1 MEASTLLLS
10 IIPENSILE
19 MLEEAI
25 KEHKLLNT
33 PETKKELKTMVI
45 MYSMKLTVAE
55 NMESALE
62 FEKEAERMRAGMNL
76 LNPKIG

>member
-1 MEASTLLLS
+1 MEVPTLLLS
-10 IIPENSILE
+10 IIPENLILE

-25 KEHKLLNT
+25 KEHKILNT
-33 PETKKELKTMVI
+33 SETKKQLKSMVI

-55 NMESALE
+55 NMESVLE
-62 FEKEAERMRAGMNL
+62 FEKEIEQIRAGMNL